1 MASLKKLAGQT
12 LWYGLSNIAAKL
24 LFQLQTPLVTYL
36 LNKPSG
42 VTDYGN
48 FSALYS
54 ALSFMNVIFTYGME
68 TAYFR
73 FSAAGEDQKKLFRTI
88 FSSLLVST
96 ALLSA
101 VLIFFRA
108 PLAKLSD
115 LGDHPEYITWCV
127 LILAFDTLAAI
138 PFARL
143 RQEERPR
150 KYAVVRIAGIVA
162 NITAMV
168 IFLALSP
175 GFVKEQPGNAYS
187 EWYVSNNN
195 VGFLIMANLIQSVI
209 TFLLLFGEW
218 IDFRF
223 APDKALLKRAFIY
236 SAPLII
242 AGLGGM
248 INETIDRQMLK
259 HMYGTIAQGT
269 TEVGIYS
276 ANYKIAIFITLFIT
290 AFRMSAE
297 PFFFNQA
304 KEKNAP
310 GTYARVMKW
319 FVIVLCCAF
328 LSTALFLDGI
338 KFFLGST
345 FRNERSLGVVP
356 ILLAANVCL
365 GIYYNLSVWYKLTDK
380 MRMGMYITLVGAALT
395 LICNTLFIPKYG
407 MYACAWTTFAAYFS
421 MMVISYFLGQKYF
434 PVPYNMK
441 KLLSY
446 LGIMLLLFFTQ
457 KLVGH
462 FTESIIIRL
471 GSATVL
477 MVLFIGMIAGAE
489 KEELKGLPVVG
500 KFIR

>member
-12 LWYGLSNIAAKL
+12 LWYGVSNIAAKL

-36 LNKPSG
+36 LNKPAG

-54 ALSFMNVIFTYGME
+54 ALSFLNVLFTYGME

-88 FSSLLVST
+88 FSSLLIST
-96 ALLSA
+96 GLLSIL
-101 VLIFFRA
+101 LIVFRA
-108 PLAKLSD
+108 PLARLSD
-115 LGDHPEYITWCV
+115 IGDHPEYITWCV
-127 LILAFDTLAAI
+127 LIVALDTLSAI

-150 KYAVVRIAGIVA
+150 KYAIVRVTGIIA
-162 NITAMV
+162 NIVTMV
-168 IFLALSP
+168 IFLAISP
-175 GFVKEQPGNAYS
+175 RFVATHPGNAYS
-187 EWYVSNNN
+187 VWYNNNNN
-195 VGFLIMANLIQSVI
+195 VGFLIMANLIQNAL
-209 TFLLLFGEW
+209 TFLLLFSEW

-223 APDKALLKRAFIY
+223 VPDKELLKRAFTY

-269 TEVGIYS
+269 TEVGIYT

-297 PFFFNQA
+297 PFFFSQA

-310 GTYARVMKW
+310 QTYARVMKW

-338 KFFLGST
+338 KYFLGPI
-345 FRNERSLGVVP
+345 FRNPRSLGVVP

-365 GIYYNLSVWYKLTDK
+365 GIYYNLSIWYKLTDK
-380 MRMGMYITLVGAALT
+380 MRMGMYITLVGAT
-395 LICNTLFIPKYG
+395 ITIVCNTLFIPEYG

-421 MMVISYFLGQKYF
+421 MMVVSYLLGQRYF

-446 LGIMLLLFFTQ
+446 LGVMAIMFFTQ

-462 FTESIIIRL
+462 FTESLIVRL
-471 GSATVL
+471 TSATVL
-477 MVLFIGMIAGAE
+477 MLMFLRMVVAVE
-489 KEELKGLPVVG
+489 KEELKGMPVIG
-500 KFIR
+500 KYLK